1 LVALL
6 LLVAGVAVGAQ
17 AAVSPSPADMTRRL
31 LVGPSTARADTAPP
45 LVFGIYPGGGVG
57 TVGPAGA
64 TQPED
69 ATKRLEALERL
80 RTPGRPFVLH
90 LYASYSGLRS
100 LSAEQQV
107 GEEIAQYTAAGFQVE
122 LVLTYRPAGGSRTGN
137 VAGFVD
143 FVRST
148 VRSFGANSAFV
159 GLQVTNEANV
169 RNAPDA
175 ADGYY
180 AGAQDALIRGVVA
193 AKAEARSAGFA
204 QIEVGFNWAYSLDAG
219 EPAFWRD
226 LGRLGGSAFRDSLDW
241 VGLDVYPGTWGPR
254 LSGDVPAAAAKTINE
269 ALKSLRTRFM
279 PLAELPSRIP
289 LHVSENGYPTGP
301 NRSEARQAA
310 VMRAAIAAVDANRS
324 TYHVTDYRWFDLR
337 DADSSGTSFEGRYGL
352 MHDDYTPKTA
362 FGVYRDIVA
371 TFGALPPGQR

>member
-6 LLVAGVAVGAQ
+6 LLIAGVSVGAQ
-17 AAVSPSPADMTRRL
+17 AAVSPSSAHMNRRL
-31 LVGPSTARADTAPP
+31 VVDLSAARTGAAPP

-69 ATKRLEALERL
+69 AAKRLEALERL
-80 RTPGRPFVLH
+80 RTPGRAFVLH
-90 LYASYSGLRS
+90 LYAGYSGLAS
-100 LSAEQQV
+100 PSAAEQV

-122 LVLTYRPAGGSRTGN
+122 LVLTYRPAGGSRAGN

-148 VRSFGANSAFV
+148 VRSFGANPAFV
-159 GLQVTNEANV
+159 GVQVTNEANV

-193 AKAEARSAGFA
+193 AKAEVRSAGYA
-204 QIEVGFNWAYSLDAG
+204 QIGVGFNWAYSLDAG
-219 EPAFWRD
+219 EPAFWRA
-226 LGRLGGSAFRDSLDW
+226 LGQLGGSAFRDSLDW
-241 VGLDVYPGTWGPR
+241 VGLDVYPGTWGPT
-254 LSGDVPAAAAKTINE
+254 LSGDVPTAAAKTINDALE
-269 ALKSLRTRFM
+269 ALRARFM
-279 PLAELPSRIP
+279 PLAKLPPRIP

-301 NRSEARQAA
+301 SRSEAMQAA
-310 VMRAAIAAVDANRS
+310 VMRAAIAAVDASRS

-352 MHDDYTPKTA
+352 MHDDYTPKAA

-371 TFGALPPGQR
+371 TLGVSSRGQR

>member
-1 LVALL
+1 VALF
-6 LLVAGVAVGAQ
+6 LLVAGIGAQ
-17 AAVSPSPADMTRRL
+17 AAVSASPAGMNRRL
-31 LVGPSTARADTAPP
+31 LVGRSTARAAAAPP

-69 ATKRLEALERL
+69 ATKRLEALEQL

-90 LYASYSGLRS
+90 LYANYSGIRS
-100 LSAEQQV
+100 PSAAQQA

-122 LVLTYRPAGGSRTGN
+122 LVLTYRPAGGSRAGN

-148 VRSFGANSAFV
+148 VRSFGANPAFV
-159 GLQVTNEANV
+159 GVQVTNEANV

-193 AKAEARSAGFA
+193 AKAEARIAGYD
-204 QIEVGFNWAYSLDAG
+204 QIGVGFNWAYSLDTG
-219 EPAFWRD
+219 EPAFWRG
-226 LGRLGGSAFRDSLDW
+226 LGQVGGSAFRDSLDW

-254 LSGDVPAAAAKTINE
+254 LSGDVPAAAAKTIND
-269 ALKSLRTRFM
+269 ALKSLRIHFM
-279 PLAELPSRIP
+279 PLAGLPPRIA

-301 NRSEARQAA
+301 NRSETMQAA
-310 VMRAAIAAVDANRS
+310 VMRAAIAAVDASRS

-337 DADSSGTSFEGRYGL
+337 DAYSSGVSFEGRYGL
-352 MHDDYTPKTA
+352 MHDDYTPKAA
-362 FGVYRDIVA
+362 FDVYRDIVA
-371 TFGALPPGQR
+371 TLGASSRAQR